1 LFQPAVVAM
10 PNRTSE
16 VYRLRQRVIDSS
28 KRRSPALVGSELTES
43 GLLDRAV
50 LNRQIA
56 EILEGLSAEPSL
68 GPQMERTLEAFLR
81 SLQPGDVP
89 RTAKHV
95 CALLSLEL
103 DDLRKAALLS
113 LMVRLAGKRKF
124 DPIASY
130 ILQNQKVLVTTR
142 G

>member
-1 LFQPAVVAM
+1 M
-10 PNRTSE
+10 PSRTSNNI
-16 VYRLRQRVIDSS
+16 YLLRQRVVESS
-28 KRRSPALVGSELTES
+28 KRSSPQLIGSKLTES

-50 LNRQIA
+50 LNRQIE
-56 EILEGLSAEPSL
+56 EILEGLSEKDGLSEKPALAS
-68 GPQMERTLEAFLR
+68 QMEQALDAFLAA
-81 SLQPGDVP
+81 LKLGDVP
-89 RTAKHV
+89 ATAKHV

-124 DPIASY
+124 NPIASY
-130 ILQNQKVLVTTR
+130 ILQNRKVLVTSR